1 MTKFMQLTLHGST
14 EDGSVYVNIDK
25 IEYFGPEH
33 NDIVGDYTSIRMGN
47 GDAIA
52 VKETAEEI
60 FETIKDCNMS
70 EFLLRR

>member
-1 MTKFMQLTLHGST
+1 MIKFIQLTLPGST

-47 GDAIA
+47 GDVIA

-60 FETIKDCNMS
+60 FEAIKDFNVTD
-70 EFLLRR
+70 FLFRK